1 MRINVGARVKRA
13 SLATGATLTA
23 GAALVAMAVPASAS
37 PQYFKTVGTD
47 VHIRKCASV
56 SYPCTVVKTLH
67 AAGTQVHAICW
78 IQGSSVNG
86 DNIWYE
92 VDEPAHGAIA
102 GYWINSGT
110 DPNPKLTHCYS

>member
-1 MRINVGARVKRA
+1 MRLSSALGRRLGITAAAV
-13 SLATGATLTA
+13 LTA
-23 GAALVAMAVPASAS
+23 GTALTATALPASAS

-47 VHIRKCASV
+47 VHIRKCAATTS
-56 SYPCTVVKTLH
+56 PCSVVKTLP

-78 IQGSSVNG
+78 VVGESVYG

-92 VDEPAHGAIA
+92 VDSPAHGAIA